1 MSPMTSTKKTTEI
14 MKYGQFLTKKI
25 KEMPKWEEFLLDRVS
40 SISSYLSQIKHQ
52 KLDECLLNTLQ
63 FVSDILVYSLKLE
76 NNGASFSF
84 LKEQERENFVQ
95 NDESENLLST
105 INAQSERIAKLN
117 KQISEAMISSKELL
131 YSPLAPAIR
140 RDQRISKSASSDFQ
154 SKYSFSTPD
163 SWRFKSD
170 TIIESNADE
179 EASGKPLG

>member
-1 MSPMTSTKKTTEI
+1 MTQSNSTKKSVEL

-25 KEMPKWEEFLLDRVS
+25 KELPKWEEFFLDRVS
-40 SISSYLSQIKHQ
+40 TVSSYLSQIKHQ

-76 NNGASFSF
+76 NQSTSFSF
-84 LKEQERENFVQ
+84 LKEQEREKFAK
-95 NDESENLLST
+95 NDESESLLLT

-131 YSPLAPAIR
+131 YSPLAPVIR
-140 RDQRISKSASSDFQ
+140 KEKRPSKSVSGEFQ
-154 SKYSFSTPD
+154 SKYAFSTPD
-163 SWRFKSD
+163 IWRMKSD
-170 TIIESNADE
+170 TIIESNVDE